1 MRSNGKTSLQWMMG
15 IAVGGG
21 LMYLADPDR
30 GNRRRALAR
39 EQVLHGIHVLGKAA
53 DKAIRDL
60 RNRTRGLVVET
71 WALVKGEKADDV
83 ILIDRVRARIGR
95 SVSHPNSIEVTAE
108 DGRVTLCGPVLERE
122 VEDLIGDVASV
133 RGVGDVESR
142 LEIHMSA
149 ENVPGLQGK
158 TRARKRRPE
167 LLHEYWAPA
176 TRLLVGVGGALALA
190 FPARNQK
197 AAIPSR
203 VIGGLLVARAIIN
216 TPLRR
221 IFGVVRGP
229 HAIRFQKTVTIHEPV
244 ERVFELWSNPENF
257 SRIMSH
263 VREVKKTG
271 DNRFRWTVSGP
282 AGTSATWE
290 SRITELE
297 PNQLLAW
304 RSVPGSLIRNAG
316 IIRFQSTADGGTRVH
331 LLLSYNPPAG
341 AIGHALATLFGVGPK
356 NALNEDI
363 PRLKSI
369 FEQGKT
375 TAHGETVT
383 REQLPA

>member
-1 MRSNGKTSLQWMMG
+1 MRSNGKTLKWMTG

-39 EQVLHGIHVLGKAA
+39 EKFVYGAHVLGTAT
-53 DKAIRDL
+53 DKALRDL
-60 RNRTRGLVVET
+60 RNRARGTIAET
-71 WALVKGEKADDV
+71 WALARREYAGDEV
-83 ILIDRVRARIGR
+83 LIDRVRAKIGR
-95 SVSHPNSIEVTAE
+95 AVSHPNSIEVTAE
-108 DGRVTLCGPVLERE
+108 DGRVTLSGPVLERE
-122 VEDLIGDVASV
+122 AEDLIEAVASV
-133 RGVGDVESR
+133 RGVRDVESR
-142 LEIHMSA
+142 LETHATA
-149 ENVPGLQGK
+149 ENVAGLQGK
-158 TRARKRRPE
+158 ARFRKQRPE
-167 LLHEYWAPA
+167 LLQEYWAPG
-176 TRLLVGVGGALALA
+176 TRLLAGVGGALALA

-197 AAIPSR
+197 ATIPSR
-203 VIGGLLVARAIIN
+203 VIGGLLVARAITN
-216 TPLRR
+216 LPLRR
-221 IFGVVRGP
+221 MFGFVRGRR
-229 HAIRFQKTVTIHEPV
+229 AIRFQKTVTIHEPV

-263 VREVKKTG
+263 VQEVKKTG

-304 RSVPGSLIRNAG
+304 RSTPGSLIRNAG
-316 IIRFQSTADGGTRVH
+316 IIRFESTADGATRVH
-331 LLLSYNPPAG
+331 LLLSYGPPAG
-341 AIGHALATLFGVGPK
+341 GLGHALATLFGVGPK

-375 TAHGETVT
+375 TAHGETIT
-383 REQLPA
+383 REQLSL